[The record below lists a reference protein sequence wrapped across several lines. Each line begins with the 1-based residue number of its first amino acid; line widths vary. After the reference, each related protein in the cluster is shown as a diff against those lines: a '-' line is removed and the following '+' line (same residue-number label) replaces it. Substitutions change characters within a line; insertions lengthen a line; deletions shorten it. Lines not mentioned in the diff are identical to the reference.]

1 MVLLTAVTLAL
12 SVPVVAQEQ
21 DLGQLFIETVDADGQ
36 VVLGLTPSDFAVQE
50 DDTRVNIVSV
60 ERVGPMK
67 VELLVDN
74 GDRMSEMAALNPL
87 RDAMEVFLD
96 TLGPEHEVSL
106 LTIARNIQRRVD
118 FTMDREELK
127 QSAEEIFLESGTGAV
142 MLDGIKETW
151 ERRFEGDETLPVMVL
166 ILTDGTENSSN
177 YSETEYADLVDMLIV
192 NNVTVHI
199 LQLSGRGGSIMSQ
212 YGRNI
217 AENTGGMFETIA
229 AATAMQQ
236 WMETYAERLNAHSA
250 EMSKRYRVLYEPPD
264 PRGAEIAAGA
274 RQGVNIRLFV
284 NLHMEQ

>member
-1 MVLLTAVTLAL
+1 MQRSVTGGVLVLLTAVTLAL
-12 SVPVVAQEQ
+12 SVPVVAQAQ

-67 VELLVDN
+67 VALLVDN

-166 ILTDGTENSSN
+166 IPDRRHREQQQLQRDG
-177 YSETEYADLVDMLIV
+177 I
-192 NNVTVHI
+192 
-199 LQLSGRGGSIMSQ
+199 RGS
-212 YGRNI
+212 R
-217 AENTGGMFETIA
+217 
-229 AATAMQQ
+229 
-236 WMETYAERLNAHSA
+236 RHAH
-250 EMSKRYRVLYEPPD
+250 R
-264 PRGAEIAAGA
+264 
-274 RQGVNIRLFV
+274 
-284 NLHMEQ
+284 